1 MKTLFYDLR
10 AINPEKNVDRFYK
23 MHASLDLFNTWTV
36 RINYGR
42 VGTKGRQ
49 KLFSFDSQEE
59 ACAFLEKKKKERLA
73 FRKKRGCA
81 YTVKQSF

>member
-1 MKTLFYDLR
+1 MTPLFYDLR

-23 MHASLDLFNTWTV
+23 MHGSLDLFNTWTV
-36 RINYGR
+36 MVAYGR

-49 KLFSFDSQEE
+49 KLFSFDSREE
-59 ACAFLEKKKKERLA
+59 ACAFLEKKKKDRLA

-81 YTVKQSF
+81 YTVKNVF